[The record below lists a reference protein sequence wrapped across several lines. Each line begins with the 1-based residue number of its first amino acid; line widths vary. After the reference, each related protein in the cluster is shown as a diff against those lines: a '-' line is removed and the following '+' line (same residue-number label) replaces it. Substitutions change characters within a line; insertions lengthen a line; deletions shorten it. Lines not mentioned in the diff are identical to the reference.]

1 MACRIFITSCRIF
14 CCGTWTLTA
23 LFRLSGFGTW
33 ALELWPAA
41 SRVHRPSNC
50 RVCASWILVS
60 WPGVKLVFL
69 ALQDGFLTIGPPG
82 KSLIC
87 RYCKTLV
94 FLLKIQ
100 LRVVSDPFSVF
111 LRSVCW
117 HFGED
122 FCIYVHQWYWAVI
135 FLFCVLSLSSFSI
148 RMRLALYTEWVWKY
162 FFLCAIFGNRLRRPG
177 LTSSL
182 NVW

>member
-50 RVCASWILVS
+50 RVWASWILVS
-60 WPGVKLVFL
+60 WPGLKLVFL

-82 KSLIC
+82 KSLAIVS
-87 RYCKTLV
+87 RRQ
-94 FLLKIQ
+94 LLLNLP
-100 LRVVSDPFSVF
+100 LRV
-111 LRSVCW
+111 
-117 HFGED
+117 HG
-122 FCIYVHQWYWAVI
+122 
-135 FLFCVLSLSSFSI
+135 LFC
-148 RMRLALYTEWVWKY
+148 R
-162 FFLCAIFGNRLRRPG
+162 
-177 LTSSL
+177 LTSSQCHSFSVRILCPQEPWGFRSSRAPLLLTSNLPVPSGSNNSPDTTL
-182 NVW
+182 NLSAHKDP